1 MFLNEYKDYGSFYTG
16 FLSLDYY
23 LEGIPRGYLLE
34 FSGRES
40 SYKTTLVQQIFGTVQ
55 KKYPDVRYLYIDTEG
70 NITKDYFEACGG
82 NSATT
87 EFLQENLSEEVLDY
101 VHEFIIKNN
110 ADEVTSLVAV
120 DSIAGFTTAHE
131 VKQGITKATMGD
143 VPKIFNRFLRL
154 TAIPLK
160 KYGSTVIFNNQLRD
174 NLSSQFGG
182 TTTPGGRGVKH
193 WFKYRVS
200 MYDLS
205 SESKMSTL
213 NSDEVSHPVS
223 FVIEKGKNLT
233 VYKGFTFT
241 MDVILGK
248 GFSRELDL
256 INFGTNNGYIEL
268 KGHFYT
274 LPNGEKFSSKNNLYD
289 YLIGNADLIQ
299 NLYDEMLCP
308 IKNITEKSVVGV
320 ESD

>member
-1 MFLNEYKDYGSFYTG
+1 MFLNEYKDFGSFYTG
-16 FLSLDYY
+16 FPSIDYY

-40 SYKTTLVQQIFGTVQ
+40 SYKTTLVQQLFGTIQ
-55 KKYPDVRYLYIDTEG
+55 KKYPEVKYLYIDTEG
-70 NITKDYFEACGG
+70 NITKEYFEVCGG
-82 NSATT
+82 DSSIT
-87 EFLQENLSEEVLDY
+87 EFMQENLSESVLDY
-101 VHEFIIKNN
+101 VHEFVIKNN
-110 ADEVTSLVAV
+110 ENEVASLVCV
-120 DSIAGFTTAHE
+120 DSIAGFTTEHE

-160 KYGSTVIFNNQLRD
+160 KFGSTVIFNNQLRD

-193 WFKYRVS
+193 WFKYRIS

-205 SESKMSTL
+205 SSSKMFKL
-213 NSDEVSHPVS
+213 NSDEDCHPVS
-223 FVIEKGKNLT
+223 FIIEKGKNLAI
-233 VYKGFTFT
+233 YKGFTFT

-256 INFGTNNGYIEL
+256 INFAINNGYIEQ

-274 LPNGEKFSSKNNLYD
+274 LPTGEKLNSKNNLYD
-289 YLIGNADLIQ
+289 FLVNTPDTLEQMYT
-299 NLYDEMLCP
+299 EML
-308 IKNITEKSVVGV
+308 NTH
-320 ESD
+320 